1 MNILRIRNELRNG
14 KSIFDIPLRVT
25 FYARV
30 STDKEEQLNSLE
42 NQVQY
47 FTEFIRSRPN
57 WTYVEGYVDEG
68 ISGASTKKRD
78 NFLRMIADAKAG
90 LFDFIITKEISRFSR
105 STLDSIRY
113 TQELLE
119 HDVGVL
125 FQNDNINTLDSD
137 SEFRLVVMAGVAQD
151 EIRKL
156 SERLKFGFRQAI
168 KNGHVLGN
176 DKLWGYDKK
185 DCVLTINETEAKV
198 VRRIFHLYAN
208 EQMGIRRISQQLF
221 DEGFTS
227 RKGNAFNVL
236 TIRHILEN
244 PKYKGW
250 YCANKSQTVDY
261 RSKRKIFLD
270 ESEWVMYPDPS
281 IPAIVSEEL
290 WDRANALYKQRSAQ
304 MMSHQSAAEFHNRY
318 PYSGKIICE
327 EHGTSF
333 YRQVLNS
340 SKGKKEVW
348 QCRVYRNRGRAA
360 CSAPQMRTSEL
371 NKIMAEIFSQMIHNK
386 QGIVDAVVKVI
397 QSVPQEHDFQQDI
410 RRMESELSAIHAKK
424 DRLLDMSIE
433 GVIST
438 VEFKQRNDGFNQQI
452 QALGQ
457 QLAILKAEEE
467 KSLIST
473 EQLNK
478 IKATL
483 EDDLS
488 FQNGIRSELVTT
500 ILDHIVVKKGST
512 KEEFHLDIYLKFGD
526 PCGVIFDRAN
536 SSFCFTCSKSTIPRA
551 PIRRISSPSAPSAS
565 SRGSPALTRRRAP
578 GWPPTPPG
586 VLKML
591 PYRSGLFAP
600 SCGGSHLLG
609 GKMACILPP
618 NEPRGSHDPLCSQC
632 GQLRA
637 PLHSQLPACPAPYAG
652 GGGEVQSPLH

>member
-290 WDRANALYKQRSAQ
+290 WDRANSLYKQRSAQ

-536 SSFCFTCSKSTIPRA
+536 SSFCFTCSRNTIHRRT
-551 PIRRISSPSAPSAS
+551 IRRI
-565 SRGSPALTRRRAP
+565 
-578 GWPPTPPG
+578 
-586 VLKML
+586 
-591 PYRSGLFAP
+591 
-600 SCGGSHLLG
+600 
-609 GKMACILPP
+609 
-618 NEPRGSHDPLCSQC
+618 
-632 GQLRA
+632 
-637 PLHSQLPACPAPYAG
+637 
-652 GGGEVQSPLH
+652 

>member
-1 MNILRIRNELRNG
+1 MNVLKIRSEMRSG
-14 KSIFDIPLRVT
+14 KSIFDLPLRVT

-30 STDKEEQLNSLE
+30 STDKDEQLNSLE

-47 FTEFIRSRPN
+47 YTELIQSKPN
-57 WTYVEGYVDEG
+57 WTYIPGYIDEG
-68 ISGASTKKRD
+68 ISGTSTKKRD
-78 NFLRMIADAKAG
+78 SFLQMISDAKAG
-90 LFDFIITKEISRFSR
+90 RFDFIITKEISRFSR
-105 STLDSIRY
+105 STLDSIQY

-151 EIRKL
+151 EVRKL

-185 DCVLTINETEAKV
+185 DCVLTINEAEAKV

-208 EQMGIRRISQQLF
+208 EQLGIRRISQQLY

-290 WDRANALYKQRSAQ
+290 WDRANALYKRRSAQ

-318 PYSGKIICE
+318 SYSGKIICE

-333 YRQVLNS
+333 HRQVLKS
-340 SKGKKEVW
+340 SKGEKEVW

-371 NKIMAEIFSQMIHNK
+371 DQIMAQIFNQLAQDKSA
-386 QGIVDAVVKVI
+386 IVEAVMKVI
-397 QSVPQEHDFQQDI
+397 QAVPNEHDYRQDAGRI
-410 RRMESELSAIHAKK
+410 EAELNAIYAKK
-424 DRLLDMSIE
+424 DRLLEMSIE
-433 GVIST
+433 GALSMA
-438 VEFKQRNDGFNQQI
+438 EFKQRNNAFNQQI
-452 QALGQ
+452 QDLEGQ
-457 QLAILKAEEE
+457 MEVLKAEEE
-467 KSLIST
+467 KSQISV
-473 EQLNK
+473 EQLGK
-478 IKATL
+478 IKAVL
-483 EDDLS
+483 EAELS
-488 FQNGIRSELVTT
+488 FQDGVNSALVTT

-512 KEEFHLDIYLKFGD
+512 KEEVYLDIYLKFGD
-526 PCGVIFDRAN
+526 PYGVVFDREN
-536 SSFCFTCSKSTIPRA
+536 SSFCFTRPKSI
-551 PIRRISSPSAPSAS
+551 I
-565 SRGSPALTRRRAP
+565 
-578 GWPPTPPG
+578 PPTG
-586 VLKML
+586 I
-591 PYRSGLFAP
+591 RT
-600 SCGGSHLLG
+600 
-609 GKMACILPP
+609 I
-618 NEPRGSHDPLCSQC
+618 
-632 GQLRA
+632 
-637 PLHSQLPACPAPYAG
+637 
-652 GGGEVQSPLH
+652 

>member
-478 IKATL
+478 IKAAL

-536 SSFCFTCSKSTIPRA
+536 SSFCFTCSRSI
-551 PIRRISSPSAPSAS
+551 
-565 SRGSPALTRRRAP
+565 TR
-578 GWPPTPPG
+578 
-586 VLKML
+586 
-591 PYRSGLFAP
+591 
-600 SCGGSHLLG
+600 
-609 GKMACILPP
+609 
-618 NEPRGSHDPLCSQC
+618 
-632 GQLRA
+632 
-637 PLHSQLPACPAPYAG
+637 
-652 GGGEVQSPLH
+652 SPLTKRT

>member
-586 VLKML
+586 VLKMQ
-591 PYRSGLFAP
+591 YYHSGTN
-600 SCGGSHLLG
+600 GG
-609 GKMACILPP
+609 
-618 NEPRGSHDPLCSQC
+618 
-632 GQLRA
+632 
-637 PLHSQLPACPAPYAG
+637 
-652 GGGEVQSPLH
+652 

>member
-270 ESEWVMYPDPS
+270 ESELVMYPDPS

-536 SSFCFTCSKSTIPRA
+536 SSFCFTCSKNTMPLIKS
-551 PIRRISSPSAPSAS
+551 RRI
-565 SRGSPALTRRRAP
+565 
-578 GWPPTPPG
+578 
-586 VLKML
+586 
-591 PYRSGLFAP
+591 
-600 SCGGSHLLG
+600 
-609 GKMACILPP
+609 
-618 NEPRGSHDPLCSQC
+618 
-632 GQLRA
+632 
-637 PLHSQLPACPAPYAG
+637 
-652 GGGEVQSPLH
+652 